1 MNFNWTYIKGFF
13 LIAMVLFLFGFASIR
28 NENKKINKIKID
40 FINGKNLFVTYK
52 TVNKLLIQKLGKV
65 KNKTKDNIFLN
76 TLEHT
81 VLNNKLVQDA
91 NVYLSING
99 VLGVLVKQKTPIA
112 RVLSKGGSYYID
124 NQGVRMPLSKN
135 YSARV
140 PLITSEKKEI
150 DIKSIY
156 ILLDFISKDDFL
168 NKQIIG
174 VHQTKNDE
182 YLLRTRVGSQLINL
196 GSLKNYKI
204 KFDNLKVFY
213 QEILKKDVSNL
224 DKYKMINLKYNN
236 QIICTK
242 K

>member
-40 FINGKNLFVTYK
+40 FVNGKNLFVTYK

-236 QIICTK
+236 QIVCTK

>member
-1 MNFNWTYIKGFF
+1 MKFNWVYIKGFF
-13 LIAMVLFLFGFASIR
+13 LIAAVLFLYGFASVR
-28 NENKKINKIKID
+28 NEKKKINKIQID
-40 FINGKNLFVTYK
+40 FVNGKNLFITYK

-65 KNKTKDNIFLN
+65 KNKTRDNIFLN

-99 VLGVLVKQKTPIA
+99 ILGVLVKQKTPMA
-112 RVLSKGGSYYID
+112 RVLSKSGSYYID

-150 DIKSIY
+150 DIKSIS

-174 VHQTKNDE
+174 VHQTKNEE
-182 YLLRTRVGSQLINL
+182 YVLRTRVGNQLVNL
-196 GSLKNYKI
+196 GSLKNYKR
-204 KFDNLKVFY
+204 KFENLKVFY

-224 DKYKMINLKYNN
+224 DNYKMINLEYNN
-236 QIICTK
+236 QIVCTK